1 MNVLFLGRFYPKGI
15 VERIVEDTNGKV
27 GFSNHNFEMSL
38 INGFA
43 SLKDVN
49 LRVLTAPMV
58 YSYPHNNRNA
68 FVRGIRYVENGH
80 SVRSI
85 GFCNIAVLNMFT
97 ERWALTKAIRKEI
110 AAFEGDEI
118 TIVVNTPSLLLSS
131 ALFKA
136 IDRIR
141 EKKIKTALI
150 VPDIPECLVEMNGRL
165 TMKDRLV
172 KRLNKRNAR
181 LSQRYDKYVYLTDAM
196 NDFYHA
202 APKDYIVMEGL
213 IDEKKVN
220 QQFERQETANS
231 KEIILYTGTL
241 RRIFG
246 VMSLINAFEK
256 GNFKN
261 AELWICGSGECAPEI
276 EQKATDNHDIIFY
289 GLVSSEKALELQS
302 KATILAN
309 PRGAEGRYTRYSF
322 PSKTIEYLLAGRTVI
337 MNRLPGIPEE
347 YDNYIFYPEDET
359 DKAWIS
365 KLNEIFSMPPDER
378 NARNAAGKKYILTMK
393 NAKVQC
399 SRIVQLIN
407 K

>member
-15 VERIVEDTNGKV
+15 VERIVEDTHGKV

-49 LRVLTAPMV
+49 IRVLTAPMV
-58 YSYPHNNRNA
+58 YSFPHNNRNA
-68 FVRGIRYVENGH
+68 FVRGIRYVENDY

-85 GFCNIAVLNMFT
+85 GFCNIAVLNIFT

-110 AAFEGDEI
+110 VAFEGDEI
-118 TIVVNTPSLLLSS
+118 TIVVNTPSRLLSS

-181 LSQRYDKYVYLTDAM
+181 LSQRYNKYVYLTDAM

-202 APKDYIVMEGL
+202 DPKDYIVMEGL

-220 QQFERQETANS
+220 QQSGRQETTNS

-276 EQKATDNHDIIFY
+276 EQKAKDNHDIKFY

-322 PSKTIEYLLAGRTVI
+322 PSKTIEYLLAGKSVI

-347 YDNYIFYPEDET
+347 YDKFIYYPDNESDE
-359 DKAWIS
+359 AWIL
-365 KLNEIFSMPPDER
+365 KLNEIFALPASER
-378 NARNAAGKKYILTMK
+378 NACNAAGKKYILTMK